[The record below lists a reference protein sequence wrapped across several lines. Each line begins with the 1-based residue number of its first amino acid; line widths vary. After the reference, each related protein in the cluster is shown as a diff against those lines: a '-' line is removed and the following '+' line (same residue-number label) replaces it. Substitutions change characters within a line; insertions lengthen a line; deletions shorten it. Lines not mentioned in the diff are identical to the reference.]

1 MDMMARVA
9 WITRKT
15 GDQGHGEWVAINVAD
30 AWAKHMNATCPD
42 VHHWVE
48 MKSNQ
53 EQAKQ

>member
-9 WITRKT
+9 WITRET
-15 GDQGHGEWVAINVAD
+15 GDQGHGEWVAADVAN

-53 EQAKQ
+53 AQAKQ